1 MELAILIISIDKTVG
16 SNTVQK
22 SKEFNT
28 SQAKKEE
35 QLVSM
40 MLAIKIVWSHRW
52 WYSSVIYRKGFSE
65 KYNRLLRWKMVRKS

>member
-40 MLAIKIVWSHRW
+40 MLAIKIV
-52 WYSSVIYRKGFSE
+52 
-65 KYNRLLRWKMVRKS
+65 